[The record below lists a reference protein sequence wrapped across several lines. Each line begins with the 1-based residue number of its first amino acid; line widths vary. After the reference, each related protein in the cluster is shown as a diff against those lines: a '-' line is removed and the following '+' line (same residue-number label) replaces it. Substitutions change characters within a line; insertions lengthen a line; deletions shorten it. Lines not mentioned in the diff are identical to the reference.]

1 MAKVH
6 DIGVLGSGPAALS
19 IAAAFARRGASVA
32 LIAPAPDL
40 PWQPTYCLWAD
51 ELPSG
56 MAHLAERVWDRA
68 SVVTPLGRRRLD
80 RPYLKLHTPELQAFC
95 WDAFRT
101 ETARVLP
108 GRARRLEAQGD
119 ETCIQVDDGSTVR
132 VRVPVDASGANS
144 PFVRRVSRREP
155 AFQTAFGLT
164 LRVANHGFDERE
176 MVLMDFRPASDDA
189 GEPPS
194 FLYAL
199 PLGDDLVFLEETSLA
214 RRPAVR
220 MALLQSRLE
229 TRLASMG
236 LQAAQ
241 RLGEEHC
248 SIPMGLGLPVPR
260 QPVLAFGAAAAMVH
274 PTSGYSI
281 AHSLRKADAVA
292 ASVLQ
297 GLEAGGT
304 EAALAAGSE
313 TLWPRGQRAAWELYG
328 FALETLLNMNT
339 RDMAR
344 FFDVFFA
351 LPSEAWSS
359 FLNGALAPAELG
371 AVMTRLF
378 CTLPASLQWHLIR
391 SGLLKGAAPLARSA
405 LPSIVGER

>member
-1 MAKVH
+1 MAKVY

-19 IAAAFARRGASVA
+19 IAAAFAQRGASVA

-56 MAHLAERVWDRA
+56 MAHLAERVWERA
-68 SVVTPLGRRRLD
+68 SVVTPLGRRGLD
-80 RPYLKLHTPELQAFC
+80 RPYLKLHTPAFQSFC
-95 WDAFRT
+95 WDAFLT
-101 ETARVLP
+101 ETTRVVP
-108 GRARRLEAQGD
+108 GCATQLQGQG
-119 ETCIQVDDGSTVR
+119 EQTCIQLDDGSTVR
-132 VRVPVDASGANS
+132 VRVPIDASGGNS

-164 LRVANHGFDERE
+164 VRATNHGFDERE
-176 MVLMDFRPASDDA
+176 MILMDFRPAADDA
-189 GEPPS
+189 AEPPS
-194 FLYAL
+194 FLYVL
-199 PLGDDLVFLEETSLA
+199 PLGDDRVFLEETSLA

-220 MALLQSRLE
+220 MDLLQSRLE
-229 TRLASMG
+229 ARLASMG
-236 LQAAQ
+236 LQDAE

-260 QPVLAFGAAAAMVH
+260 QPVLSFGAAAAMVH

-281 AHSLRKADAVA
+281 AHTLRKADAVA
-292 ASVLQ
+292 AAVLQ
-297 GLEAGGT
+297 GLDAGGT

-313 TLWPRGQRAAWELYG
+313 TLWPRAQRAAWELYG
-328 FALETLLNMNT
+328 FGLETLVNMKT
-339 RDMAR
+339 LEMSR
-344 FFDVFFA
+344 FFDVFFG
-351 LPSEAWSS
+351 LPSEAWSG
-359 FLNGALAPAELG
+359 FLTGTLAPAELG

-405 LPSIVGER
+405 LPRMIGEA

>member
-1 MAKVH
+1 MAKVY

-40 PWQPTYCLWAD
+40 PWQSTYCLWAD
-51 ELPSG
+51 ELPSA
-56 MAHLAERVWDRA
+56 MTHLAERVWDRA
-68 SVVTPLGRRRLD
+68 SVVTPLGRRQLG
-80 RPYLKLHTPELQAFC
+80 RPYLKLHTPEFQTFC
-95 WDAFRT
+95 WDSFLTDA
-101 ETARVLP
+101 ARVLP
-108 GRARRLEAQGD
+108 GRATKLEAEGD

-164 LRVANHGFDERE
+164 LRAANHGFDEHE
-176 MVLMDFRPASDDA
+176 MVLMDFHPACKDA

-194 FLYAL
+194 FLYVL
-199 PLGDDLVFLEETSLA
+199 PLGGDRVFLEETSLA
-214 RRPAVR
+214 RRPGVR
-220 MALLQSRLE
+220 IDLLRSRLE
-229 TRLASMG
+229 ARLSSLG
-236 LQAAQ
+236 LQTAE
-241 RLGEEHC
+241 RLSEEHC
-248 SIPMGLGLPVPR
+248 SIAMGLGLPVTR
-260 QPVLAFGAAAAMVH
+260 QPVLPFGAAAAMVH

-281 AHSLRKADAVA
+281 AHALRKADAVA
-292 ASVLQ
+292 AAVLQ
-297 GLEAGGT
+297 GLDSGGA
-304 EAALAAGSE
+304 EAALAAGSA
-313 TLWPRGQRAAWELYG
+313 TLWPRAQRAAWELYG
-328 FALETLLNMNT
+328 FGLETLLNMKT
-339 RDMAR
+339 PEMTR

-351 LPSEAWSS
+351 LPTEAWSG
-359 FLNGALAPAELG
+359 FLAGTLAPTELG

-405 LPSIVGER
+405 LPSIVGEG